1 MEARKCDRCGKYYD
15 NYTKEMPEGFENNH
29 GKKGDKINSVVLCGT
44 DYIDCRGMPIGSSK
58 YIDLC
63 PECMDGLIRY
73 LKGDKDG
80 EPTDKSSK
88 DDMQKH

>member
-1 MEARKCDRCGKYYD
+1 MEARKCDRCRKYYD
-15 NYTKEMPEGFENNH
+15 NYTKEIPEGFENSH
-29 GKKGDKINSVVLCGT
+29 EAKGNKINGVILYG
-44 DYIDCRGMPIGSSK
+44 IDNMEHRGMPIGSSK

-73 LKGDKDG
+73 IKGDKDG